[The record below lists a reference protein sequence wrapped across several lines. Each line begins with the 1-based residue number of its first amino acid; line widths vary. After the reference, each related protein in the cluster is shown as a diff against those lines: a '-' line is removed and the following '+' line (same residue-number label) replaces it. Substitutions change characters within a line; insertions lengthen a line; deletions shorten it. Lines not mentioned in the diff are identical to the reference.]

1 MAIKHKHAKTSGSK
15 KNNINS
21 KGNIKKHNTLL
32 SKNTKKRTKH
42 QLQQLNKEDI
52 DLASVH
58 KEIKA
63 GASTTSS
70 VLPQQQ
76 LTGKQLLELNKQDV
90 ATQKEKKEKNEKV
103 ANDLVK
109 QLELISGFQL

>member
-1 MAIKHKHAKTSGSK
+1 MTIKNKYAKPSGSK
-15 KNNINS
+15 KNNANT
-21 KGNIKKHNTLL
+21 KGNIKKHNTPL

-58 KEIKA
+58 QEIKA
-63 GASTTSS
+63 GASTACS
-70 VLPQQQ
+70 VLPQQK

-90 ATQKEKKEKNEKV
+90 ATQKEKKEKDEKV

-109 QLELISGFQL
+109 QLELIDGFQL